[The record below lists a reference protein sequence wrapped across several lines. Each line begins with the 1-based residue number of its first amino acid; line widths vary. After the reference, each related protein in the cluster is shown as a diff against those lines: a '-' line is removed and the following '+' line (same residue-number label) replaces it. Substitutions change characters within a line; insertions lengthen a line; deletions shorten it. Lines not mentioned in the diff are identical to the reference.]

1 MNIIVIGDIHNH
13 WVEAE
18 QIASLYDKT
27 HRVIFLGDY
36 FDNFGDTAQDAI
48 QTAQWLKESLH
59 KPNRIHLMGNH
70 DINYSYLNY
79 KKDANGNLQNIY
91 NCSGY
96 DLKKDDAINRVMLT
110 VDWDKIKFAHFENE
124 FWFSHGGFHPY
135 WFEHPIKGMD
145 NDYILEK
152 LAKATDD
159 YLNRTWNEI
168 IGAVGRCRGG
178 VQKVGGIL
186 WLDDYREG
194 QVICNFK
201 QVFGH
206 TPTMNKI
213 SINYDPDI
221 KKGVN
226 INVDCGL
233 CQVLEISEDG
243 TYNVLDTELTN
254 FYLAAE
260 TKRRNNLI
268 KKLDAYADVYK
279 SLDKK

>member
-1 MNIIVIGDIHNH
+1 MNLIVIGDIHNH
-13 WVEAE
+13 WAEAE

-27 HRVIFLGDY
+27 HKVIFLGDY
-36 FDNFGDTAQDAI
+36 FDDFGDTAEDAK
-48 QTAQWLKESLH
+48 QTAFWLKESLN

-79 KKDANGNLQNIY
+79 KKDSNGNLQNIY

-96 DLKKDDAINRVMLT
+96 DMKKDHVINAYMLT
-110 VDWDKIKFAHFENE
+110 SDWDKIKFAHYENG
-124 FWFSHGGFHPY
+124 FWFSHAGFHPY
-135 WFEHPIKGMD
+135 WFEHPVNGMG
-145 NDYILEK
+145 NDYILER
-152 LAKATDD
+152 LAHAKDD
-159 YLNRTWNEI
+159 YVNRTWNEV

-178 VQKVGGIL
+178 NQKVGGLL
-186 WLDDYREG
+186 WLDDYSEG
-194 QVICNFK
+194 QLISNFK

-221 KKGVN
+221 KKALN

-233 CQVLEISEDG
+233 CQVLEIGEDG
-243 TYNVLDTELTN
+243 TYDVIDTEFPN
-254 FYLAAE
+254 FYVAAE
-260 TKRRNNLI
+260 QKRRNKILE
-268 KKLDAYADVYK
+268 KLDAYSDVYK